1 MVDLLG
7 QSTSENRGPQYYII
21 TSKRH
26 VTSCD
31 PSVICNVYIGTQ
43 SITMRLR

>member
-1 MVDLLG
+1 MVDLLD
-7 QSTSENRGPQYYII
+7 QSMSERHGPRCYII
-21 TSKRH
+21 TGKHH

-31 PSVICNVYIGTQ
+31 PSVMCNVYIGTQ